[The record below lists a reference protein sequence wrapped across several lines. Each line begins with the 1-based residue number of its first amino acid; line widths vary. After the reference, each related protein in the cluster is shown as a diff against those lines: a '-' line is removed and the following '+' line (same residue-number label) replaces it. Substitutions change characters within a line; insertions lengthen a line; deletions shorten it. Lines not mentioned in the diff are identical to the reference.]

1 MENVPDISK
10 NPSKIKFTLFV
21 ADEWARP
28 IFGLASDFKSLSRE
42 ERKELDHRQ
51 AAQRRLR

>member
-1 MENVPDISK
+1 ME
-10 NPSKIKFTLFV
+10 IKQLIVKFVLFV

>member
-1 MENVPDISK
+1 MVDRLAPCLLIFLRIIS
-10 NPSKIKFTLFV
+10 
-21 ADEWARP
+21 DEWARP

-42 ERKELDHRQ
+42 ERKELDRRQ